1 MKNRLR
7 VVLDT
12 NILLSSVS
20 RYSPYHRIMQGWED
34 DEFDVCVTTE
44 ILMEYEEKLAQNFSP
59 LLAELTLGT
68 FLSKKN
74 ALQVEVFVTWNL
86 ITQDPD
92 DNKFVNC
99 ALWGN
104 AHYLV
109 SNDKHFRVLKHI
121 DFPKIDV
128 LVIDEFMALLNA

>member
-1 MKNRLR
+1 MK
-7 VVLDT
+7 T
-12 NILLSSVS
+12 N
-20 RYSPYHRIMQGWED
+20 
-34 DEFDVCVTTE
+34 
-44 ILMEYEEKLAQNFSP
+44 
-59 LLAELTLGT
+59 
-68 FLSKKN
+68 
-74 ALQVEVFVTWNL
+74 
-86 ITQDPD
+86 